1 MDSLLVLL
9 LRLLDIIWIAL
20 IIRAILSWVVVAGV
34 RNDVFMRFYE
44 AIVGLTEIIVA
55 PIRRVLPQTSGIDL
69 SVLAAFFLILLL
81 RLAIAEALT

>member
-1 MDSLLVLL
+1 MDALLGLF
-9 LRLLDIIWIAL
+9 LRLLDLIWIAL

-34 RNDVFMRFYE
+34 RNEIVMRVYE
-44 AIVGLTEIIVA
+44 AIVSLTEIIVA

-81 RLAIAEALT
+81 RLAIVEAIT

>member
-1 MDSLLVLL
+1 MDALLGLF
-9 LRLLDIIWIAL
+9 LRLLDLIWIAL
-20 IIRAILSWVVVAGV
+20 IIRAILSWIVVAGV
-34 RNDVFMRFYE
+34 RNEVVVRVYE

-81 RLAIAEALT
+81 RLAIQEAIT